1 MFDNIFCRLV
11 EDVTHIERRDEGHA
25 FLKQAVEDYGLSHIA
40 YLGLNIPRLT
50 SDAPYAAVTYS
61 NEWIMHY
68 EQSGYVD
75 IDPVVRCGL
84 TGLLP
89 LDWGTVDRSR
99 PEVKRLFGEAWEMGV
114 GCQGMSFP
122 IRGLNGELALMSIN
136 SDASDKEWSKL
147 KQFYMRDFH
156 MLAHFFHNM
165 VLRVEGVEG
174 TDSQTPLSRRER
186 QCLQWAA
193 AGKTVWETA
202 QIVGIGEHTASAY
215 IKSAM
220 HKLNCVTKPQAV
232 GRAVSLGLIDI
243 R

>member
-1 MFDNIFCRLV
+1 MFDKIFCRLV
-11 EDVTHIERRDEGHA
+11 EDVTAIQRRDEGLA
-25 FLKQAVEDYGLSHIA
+25 FLKQAVEEYGLSHAA

-50 SDAPYAAVTYS
+50 MEAPYATVTYS
-61 NEWIMHY
+61 NERIMHY

-89 LDWGTVDRSR
+89 LDWSTVDRSR
-99 PEVKRLFGEAWEMGV
+99 AEVKRLFGEACEMGV
-114 GCQGMSFP
+114 GRQGMSFP
-122 IRGLNGELALMSIN
+122 IRGLHGELALMSIN
-136 SDASDKEWSKL
+136 SDLSDSEWSKL
-147 KQFYMRDFH
+147 KHFYMRDFN

-165 VLRVEGVEG
+165 VLRVEGV
-174 TDSQTPLSRRER
+174 DSIDPEPPLSPRER
-186 QCLQWAA
+186 ECLRWAA

-215 IKSAM
+215 IKGAM

-232 GRAVSLGLIDI
+232 GRAVSLGLISM